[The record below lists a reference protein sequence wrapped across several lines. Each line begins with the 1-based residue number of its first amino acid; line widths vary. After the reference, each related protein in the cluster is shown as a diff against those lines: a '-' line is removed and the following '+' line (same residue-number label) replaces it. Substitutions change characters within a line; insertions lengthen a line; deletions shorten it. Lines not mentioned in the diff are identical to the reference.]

1 MPCRGLQISAPIAF
15 DRQIR
20 GARFPISPDRRT
32 SSARSVAMGRSSV
45 HPLASYLGA
54 CARLAGLAL
63 ACFLAYDIRLY
74 AIKEYGRIIHEFD
87 PWFNFRATQ
96 YLADNGWAKFSTWFD
111 YMSWYP
117 LGRPVGTTIYP
128 GMQVTAV
135 SIWRALSALGDSYRM
150 SLNDVCVFFPAWFGA
165 VATLLVAFLTAECS
179 GSGTSAVVAALV
191 MSIIPAHTMRSVGG
205 GYDNESLAV
214 TAMCLTFFAW
224 VRALRTRRSW
234 PVGALAGLCYVY
246 MVAAW
251 GGYVFVLNM
260 IGLHAAV
267 IVLVGKFDSSAHK
280 AYSLFWIVGTL
291 GAIQFPVV
299 GLAPIKSAEQLGP
312 MCVFLGYQALA
323 LAEFLVKRAR
333 KTGPEAWRIRL
344 RVYTTCAGC
353 VFALALCLAPTGW
366 FGPLS
371 VRVRGLFIKH
381 TKTGNPLVDSV
392 AEHQPGSA
400 DAYFRY
406 LHYPFYVAPV
416 GFCVAVAHFFSDER
430 SAAALFLPLY
440 AAVAYY
446 FANRMVRLIIF
457 LGPIASSL
465 TGIAVGYALDDIF
478 ATAHWQLAGA
488 QRLED
493 GEEEDERDEQRD
505 DERDKRDDKKK
516 PSSAARGRPGRG
528 GRRRKTSSTSLA
540 GLLDANVARPL
551 RAAWRSPSIRRG
563 RAAVFVAAMLV
574 LSRRLEGFWEY
585 SHDMARGMSQPSV
598 MFKGQ
603 LNDGRT
609 VIVKDYVEAYHWLRD
624 NTPEDARV
632 MAWWDYG
639 YQIAGIANRTSIAD
653 GNTWNHEHIANLA
666 RTMTATEEKAHRVI
680 RHLAD
685 YVLVWAGG
693 GADDMAK
700 SPHLFR
706 IGKSIGHD
714 TGTVDMHE
722 IQSKFGVDQYG
733 RPTPLMAQSLLFKLV
748 SFQGQVSEERFK
760 EVYTSKYRKVRI
772 YQVVNVSEKSKK
784 WAADP
789 ENRLCDAPGSWYCP
803 GQYPPALAKFTG
815 IIKPAYEMPEFAKR
829 RIEEREKIAAKAKAE
844 KAEMAEKAAKAEAEK
859 AEAEESAEGQRG
871 AKEEL

>member
-1 MPCRGLQISAPIAF
+1 MTAKEI
-15 DRQIR
+15 
-20 GARFPISPDRRT
+20 
-32 SSARSVAMGRSSV
+32 
-45 HPLASYLGA
+45 HPLASAVVAFLRVTALTVA
-54 CARLAGLAL
+54 CY
-63 ACFLAYDIRLY
+63 LAYDIRMY
-74 AIKEYGRIIHEFD
+74 AVREYGRIIHEFD

-96 YLADNGWAKFSTWFD
+96 YLADNGWAKFSKWFD

-128 GMQVTAV
+128 GMQITAV
-135 SIWRALSALGDSYRM
+135 TIWKTLGALGTGFEM

-165 VATLLVAFLTAECS
+165 VATLLTGLLTAECS
-179 GSGTSAVVAALV
+179 GDRNAGVVASLV
-191 MSIIPAHTMRSVGG
+191 MSIVPAHTMRSVAG

-214 TAMCLTFFAW
+214 TAMVLTFFVW
-224 VRALRTRRSW
+224 VRSLRTPKSW
-234 PVGALAGLCYVY
+234 PIGALAGLAYVY

-251 GGYVFVLNM
+251 GGYTFVLNM
-260 IGLHAAV
+260 VGLHAAAL
-267 IVLVGKFDSSAHK
+267 VLAGKFDSSAHK

-291 GAIQFPVV
+291 GAVQFPVV
-299 GLAPIKSAEQLGP
+299 GLAPVKSMEQLGP
-312 MCVFLGYQALA
+312 ALVFVGYQVIEVTERLIESQAAKSGGGLG
-323 LAEFLVKRAR
+323 EHR
-333 KTGPEAWRIRL
+333 KWRIRL
-344 RVYTTCAGC
+344 RCYAAAGAC
-353 VFALALCLAPTGW
+353 LLAAVAALGPTGW

-392 AEHQPGSA
+392 AEHQPGSP
-400 DAYFRY
+400 DAYRRY
-406 LHYPFYVAPV
+406 LHFPFYVAPV
-416 GFCVAVAHFFSDER
+416 GFAVACFQYLESK

-440 AAVAYY
+440 GVVAYY

-457 LGPIASSL
+457 LGPIASCLS
-465 TGIAVGYALDDIF
+465 GVAVGHLMEQVAGNLRWFAENAGGEAGGDDRLGEADAKKSSAKKNAASAASAAAAAAAKGSGKRSSKKRARF
-478 ATAHWQLAGA
+478 AGN
-488 QRLED
+488 
-493 GEEEDERDEQRD
+493 D
-505 DERDKRDDKKK
+505 DETGGIFERTLMPVKTLYRDRRFRAIRIVVA
-516 PSSAARGRPGRG
+516 SFALFSGATRAR
-528 GRRRKTSSTSLA
+528 S
-540 GLLDANVARPL
+540 
-551 RAAWRSPSIRRG
+551 
-563 RAAVFVAAMLV
+563 
-574 LSRRLEGFWEY
+574 FWAY
-585 SHDMARGMSQPSV
+585 SHEIAQGMSQPSV

-609 VIVKDYVEAYHWLRD
+609 IIVKDYVEAYHWLRD

-685 YVLVWAGG
+685 YVLVWSGG

-706 IGKSIGHD
+706 IGKSIGHV

-733 RPTPLMAQSLLFKLV
+733 RPTPLMAESLLYKLV
-748 SFQGQVSEERFK
+748 SFQGSVSSARFE

-772 YQVVNVSEKSKK
+772 YKVVNVSEKSKA

-789 ENRLCDAPGSWYCP
+789 ANRLCDAPGSWYCP

-815 IIKPAYEMPEFAKR
+815 IIKPAYSMPAFAKKQ
-829 RIEEREKIAAKAKAE
+829 IEEREKQAREVQRLADRAAAAAANAKS
-844 KAEMAEKAAKAEAEK
+844 EAE
-859 AEAEESAEGQRG
+859 
-871 AKEEL
+871 L

>member
-1 MPCRGLQISAPIAF
+1 MSAEV
-15 DRQIR
+15 
-20 GARFPISPDRRT
+20 S
-32 SSARSVAMGRSSV
+32 
-45 HPLASYLGA
+45 HPLATALGA
-54 CARLAGLAL
+54 LARVLGLAL
-63 ACFLAYDIRLY
+63 ACFLAFDIRLY
-74 AIKEYGRIIHEFD
+74 AVREYGRIIHEFD

-96 YLADNGWAKFSTWFD
+96 YLADNGWAKFSRWFD

-135 SIWRALSALGDSYRM
+135 AIWRTLGALGESFRM
-150 SLNDVCVFFPAWFGA
+150 SLNDVCVFFPAWFGV
-165 VATLLVAFLTAECS
+165 VATLLTGLLTAECS
-179 GSGTSAVVAALV
+179 GDKNAAVIAALV
-191 MSIIPAHTMRSVGG
+191 MSIVPAHTMRSVAG

-214 TAMCLTFFAW
+214 TAMVLTFFVW
-224 VRALRTRRSW
+224 CRALRNKKSW
-234 PVGALAGLCYVY
+234 PIGALAGLAYVY

-251 GGYVFVLNM
+251 GGYTFVLNM

-267 IVLVGKFDSSAHK
+267 LVLVGKFDGATHK

-299 GLAPIKSAEQLGP
+299 GLAPIKSMEQLGP
-312 MCVFLGYQALA
+312 VLVFLGYQVLEVTERVARS
-323 LAEFLVKRAR
+323 KRL
-333 KTGPEAWRIRL
+333 TGHAKWRFRIRCYAVAASCL
-344 RVYTTCAGC
+344 
-353 VFALALCLAPTGW
+353 LAAVAALAPTGY

-371 VRVRGLFIKH
+371 VRVRGLFVKH

-400 DAYFRY
+400 DAYVRY
-406 LHYPFYVAPV
+406 LNFPFYVAPV
-416 GFCVAVAHFFSDER
+416 GFAVACAHFLETK

-440 AAVAYY
+440 AVVAHY

-457 LGPIASSL
+457 LGPIASCLS
-465 TGIAVGYALDDIF
+465 GVAVGYLLEQVAGNLAWF
-478 ATAHWQLAGA
+478 ASG
-488 QRLED
+488 
-493 GEEEDERDEQRD
+493 GEDEAEA
-505 DERDKRDDKKK
+505 K
-516 PSSAARGRPGRG
+516 PPASTPGSKGSKGGKGGKGGKGSKGGKGGTGSSSAFKTADLMTAIDVNITAPLRRLWNGRPARVSRVAVAVALLALG
-528 GRRRKTSSTSLA
+528 SLR
-540 GLLDANVARPL
+540 VVP
-551 RAAWRSPSIRRG
+551 
-563 RAAVFVAAMLV
+563 F
-574 LSRRLEGFWEY
+574 LSY
-585 SHDMARGMSQPSV
+585 SHDIARGMSQPSV

-609 VIVKDYVEAYHWLRD
+609 IIVKDYVEAYHWLRD

-685 YVLVWAGG
+685 YVLVWSGG

-714 TGTVDMHE
+714 TGTVDMRE
-722 IQSKFGVDQYG
+722 IHSKFGVDQYG
-733 RPTPLMAQSLLFKLV
+733 RPTPLMAQSLLYKLV
-748 SFQGQVSEERFK
+748 SFQGSVSTERFE
-760 EVYTSKYRKVRI
+760 EVYTSRYRKVRI
-772 YQVVNVSEKSKK
+772 YKVVNVSEKSKR

-789 ENRLCDAPGSWYCP
+789 ANRLCDAPGSWYCP
-803 GQYPPALAKFTG
+803 GQYPPALAKFTA
-815 IIKPAYEMPEFAKR
+815 IIKPTYTMPAFEQQR
-829 RIEEREKIAAKAKAE
+829 LEEREKREQLEAQRMADQATAAAAAAANAE
-844 KAEMAEKAAKAEAEK
+844 TDAE
-859 AEAEESAEGQRG
+859 
-871 AKEEL
+871 L